1 LIENKKLNGKN
12 ISFFLDGGWEI
23 TGVVLEQVENKI
35 IIKKDDNMYLLFKE
49 KVSFLRINEAANAKL
64 DSINKNEDLEDLE
77 DFPENGISYTET
89 FANIPASLLGS
100 SDDKDDLSIS
110 FKEIK
115 NSPINFRIQNDS

>member
-1 LIENKKLNGKN
+1 MIENKKLNGKN

-35 IIKKDDNMYLLFKE
+35 IIKKDDDMYLLFKE
-49 KVSFLRINEAANAKL
+49 KVSFLRINETADAKL
-64 DSINKNEDLEDLE
+64 SSTNKDEDLE

>member
-1 LIENKKLNGKN
+1 MIENKKLNGKN

-35 IIKKDDNMYLLFKE
+35 IIKKDNDMYLLFKE
-49 KVSFLRINEAANAKL
+49 KVSFLRINESRDAKFGNL
-64 DSINKNEDLEDLE
+64 GKDEDIK
-77 DFPENGISYTET
+77 DFPENGISYAET

-100 SDDKDDLSIS
+100 SDDADDLSIS

>member
-1 LIENKKLNGKN
+1 MIENKKLNGKN

-35 IIKKDDNMYLLFKE
+35 IIKKDNDMYLLFKE
-49 KVSFLRINEAANAKL
+49 KVSFLRINEVEDAKNN
-64 DSINKNEDLEDLE
+64 DVNKNEDADN
-77 DFPENGISYTET
+77 FPENGISYTET

-100 SDDKDDLSIS
+100 SNDEDDLSIS